1 MADEIRHARVADWA
15 RRWNAGLERFLKRRV
30 AAPVDAQ
37 DLAQE
42 VYLRLLRAQQLD
54 LVVEPQAYLYKVASN
69 VAAEWRVRASQSKPH
84 SAAELDALV
93 EATSPETLVS
103 EELEHARLDAA
114 LRGMP
119 AAVRAVLYLKL
130 TSAMSHEE
138 IAGRLGITQRMV
150 RRFLTTGYA
159 ELRQRLGG
167 NEQDGG
173 RHGRQHGP

>member
-1 MADEIRHARVADWA
+1 MSDDVPHARVADWA

-69 VAAEWRVRASQSKPH
+69 VAAEWRMRARQRKPH
-84 SAAELDALV
+84 SAEELDALV

-103 EELEHARLDAA
+103 EELERARLDAA
-114 LRGMP
+114 LRAMATP
-119 AAVRAVLYLKL
+119 LRVVLYLKL
-130 TSAMSHEE
+130 TNAMSHEE
-138 IAGRLGITQRMV
+138 IACQLGITTRMV
-150 RRFLTTGYA
+150 RRLLTAGYV
-159 ELRQRLGG
+159 ELRRRLG
-167 NEQDGG
+167 EE
-173 RHGRQHGP
+173 